1 MVKVEDNRELCV
13 AFTFVPWATGGGVGP
28 DGLYRDWTLCNLVDI
43 AAAFIFIKPRCELL
57 SIVCFAWVS
66 WTFLSCPRTP
76 EKSSPIF
83 VQHRGQSKDGTDDL
97 MSVSRAGDVIQTP
110 ISSMYKNVDHIIR
123 YAKSADPM
131 EAFRNRNKTRITF
144 CQTFSLCVSWETTR
158 AVLSHF
164 GVRIPTTSPCFWF
177 PPPSLFRFWIWEF
190 LSTWEAS
197 CHMVRQPTLCCSRGL
212 WGPTVW
218 GSTAGHL
225 GEMLKNTTLGFIY
238 LHLDSSDMCLCVFSC
253 SEYGGGAVRAGV
265 WCVTIWWTN
274 SACTPTESPGR
285 KVPYP
290 LLHDWR

>member
-1 MVKVEDNRELCV
+1 MQKL
-13 AFTFVPWATGGGVGP
+13 
-28 DGLYRDWTLCNLVDI
+28 
-43 AAAFIFIKPRCELL
+43 
-57 SIVCFAWVS
+57 
-66 WTFLSCPRTP
+66 
-76 EKSSPIF
+76 
-83 VQHRGQSKDGTDDL
+83 
-97 MSVSRAGDVIQTP
+97 QTP
-110 ISSMYKNVDHIIR
+110 WRHLETATR
-123 YAKSADPM
+123 HKSP
-131 EAFRNRNKTRITF
+131 FVRPF
-144 CQTFSLCVSWETTR
+144 LCVSHEKWPERFYHTHLT
-158 AVLSHF
+158 LF
-164 GVRIPTTSPCFWF
+164 LI
-177 PPPSLFRFWIWEF
+177 PPPLFRFWIWEF

-225 GEMLKNTTLGFIY
+225 GEMLKNTTLGFLS